1 MYIDMTKQANVAG
14 ERRYWAPS
22 LFLFYLYLVS
32 LGWGPVFR
40 NVAGF
45 ATLRIDELLLI
56 FLIIVILLQIM
67 IKKRQILPMPRPFMY
82 TWGVYIFL
90 ATCATLQ
97 QAVLIKVEDLRPL
110 WALARM
116 LLLTIVFYV
125 SYFLGRRYKE
135 HIGVMFDLFL
145 IISLG
150 IAILGILQWFNV
162 DGTKVFVE
170 KYYPRV
176 TTYVPHA
183 ATSVFGGNP
192 TIMGTFLAIVI
203 SFLFARL
210 LSLGRK
216 LWMKVLLL
224 LVLGILLFT
233 LVLTASKLAI
243 LACVTVIFFLL
254 LLSQKREPRSLI
266 LMGIICVG
274 ILWLTRV
281 VAPYA
286 LMRMEVSVEPSI
298 SGRWETWAC
307 LMEHVLANLPTL
319 LFGNAF
325 LAEVLGA
332 PDSAYI
338 YELVYYG
345 ILGLLGYV
353 LFVFGNLF
361 SVLRLFL
368 KIREPYRRAL
378 CTGAVGMLLTIAIVG
393 VGYATISAERLSEL
407 FFVLLGMTYGL
418 TSAKTASSLTSQCK
432 TDGDGGTLCW
442 TRQWQ
447 AR

>member
-1 MYIDMTKQANVAG
+1 MTKMAIVAD
-14 ERRYWAPS
+14 ERRHRS
-22 LFLFYLYLVS
+22 LLLFLFYLYLAS
-32 LGWGPVFR
+32 LGWGPILR
-40 NVAGF
+40 NVVGF
-45 ATLRIDELLLI
+45 ATLRIDEVLLI

-90 ATCATLQ
+90 ATCAMLQ
-97 QAVLIKVEDLRPL
+97 QAVSIKVENLRSL

-116 LLLTIVFYV
+116 VLLTIVFYI
-125 SYFLGRRYKE
+125 SYFFGRRHKE

-150 IAILGILQWFNV
+150 ITILGILQWFNV
-162 DGTKVFVE
+162 DGTRVFVE
-170 KYYPRV
+170 QHYPRI

-210 LSLGRK
+210 LSLGKR
-216 LWMKVLLL
+216 LWMKVLLSL
-224 LVLGILLFT
+224 ALGILLFA
-233 LVLTASKLAI
+233 LFLTASKLAI
-243 LACVTVIFFLL
+243 LACVTVIFFPLV
-254 LLSQKREPRSLI
+254 LSQKRMLRNLI
-266 LMGIICVG
+266 LLGIICVG
-274 ILWLTRV
+274 VLWLTNV

-286 LMRMEVSVEPSI
+286 LMRMEVSLEPSV
-298 SGRWETWAC
+298 SGRWETWNR
-307 LMEHVLANLPTL
+307 LMEHVLANVPTL

-325 LAEVLGA
+325 LAEVPGA

-338 YELVYYG
+338 YELLHYG
-345 ILGLLGYV
+345 ILGLWGYV
-353 LFVFGNLF
+353 VFVFGNLI
-361 SVLRLFL
+361 SVLSLFL
-368 KIREPYRRAL
+368 KIREPYGRAL

-418 TSAKTASSLTSQCK
+418 TSANTANSWSSQCK

-442 TRQWQ
+442 TRQ
-447 AR
+447 